1 MGYYDS
7 QEAIVTVTQHWH
19 VRVAAR
25 RYFNQ
30 AIAEIKERL
39 QPEHKCF
46 WKASGSKFNGY
57 QADLAS
63 FAIDSALDSTS
74 SGMYPDW
81 QLAFR
86 LMTPSFES
94 RVLSLAGYCQ
104 AARLMPLFASA
115 VNCLKDKEAAIAY
128 GYLMGRSDAENKAPM
143 PKPYIDQQ
151 IEDILVNTDVSTD

>member
-1 MGYYDS
+1 VASRNGLLRFS
-7 QEAIVTVTQHWH
+7 GTIVTVTQHWH

-63 FAIDSALDSTS
+63 FTIDSALDFAPG
-74 SGMYPDW
+74 GMYPDW
-81 QLAFR
+81 
-86 LMTPSFES
+86 
-94 RVLSLAGYCQ
+94 
-104 AARLMPLFASA
+104 
-115 VNCLKDKEAAIAY
+115 
-128 GYLMGRSDAENKAPM
+128 
-143 PKPYIDQQ
+143 
-151 IEDILVNTDVSTD
+151 

>member
-7 QEAIVTVTQHWH
+7 QETIVTVTQHWH

-39 QPEHKCF
+39 QPEHTCL

-63 FAIDSALDSTS
+63 FTIDSAPNSALDSAPGS
-74 SGMYPDW
+74 MYPDW
-81 QLAFR
+81 
-86 LMTPSFES
+86 
-94 RVLSLAGYCQ
+94 
-104 AARLMPLFASA
+104 
-115 VNCLKDKEAAIAY
+115 
-128 GYLMGRSDAENKAPM
+128 
-143 PKPYIDQQ
+143 
-151 IEDILVNTDVSTD
+151 

>member
-39 QPEHKCF
+39 QPEHKCL
-46 WKASGSKFNGY
+46 WKASGAKFNGY

-63 FAIDSALDSTS
+63 FAIDSAPNSAIDSALVS
-74 SGMYPDW
+74 SYPDW
-81 QLAFR
+81 
-86 LMTPSFES
+86 
-94 RVLSLAGYCQ
+94 
-104 AARLMPLFASA
+104 
-115 VNCLKDKEAAIAY
+115 
-128 GYLMGRSDAENKAPM
+128 
-143 PKPYIDQQ
+143 
-151 IEDILVNTDVSTD
+151 

>member
-7 QEAIVTVTQHWH
+7 QETVVTVTQHWH

-30 AIAEIKERL
+30 AITEIKERL

-63 FAIDSALDSTS
+63 FTIDSAPNSALDSAP

-81 QLAFR
+81 
-86 LMTPSFES
+86 
-94 RVLSLAGYCQ
+94 
-104 AARLMPLFASA
+104 
-115 VNCLKDKEAAIAY
+115 
-128 GYLMGRSDAENKAPM
+128 
-143 PKPYIDQQ
+143 
-151 IEDILVNTDVSTD
+151 

>member
-7 QEAIVTVTQHWH
+7 QDTIVTVTQHWH
-19 VRVAAR
+19 VRVAAS

-63 FAIDSALDSTS
+63 FTIDSAPDFALDSALVS
-74 SGMYPDW
+74 SYPDW
-81 QLAFR
+81 
-86 LMTPSFES
+86 
-94 RVLSLAGYCQ
+94 
-104 AARLMPLFASA
+104 
-115 VNCLKDKEAAIAY
+115 
-128 GYLMGRSDAENKAPM
+128 
-143 PKPYIDQQ
+143 
-151 IEDILVNTDVSTD
+151 

>member
-7 QEAIVTVTQHWH
+7 QETVVTVIQYWH

-39 QPEHKCF
+39 QPERKCF

-63 FAIDSALDSTS
+63 FTIDSALDCALDSALVS
-74 SGMYPDW
+74 SYPDW
-81 QLAFR
+81 
-86 LMTPSFES
+86 
-94 RVLSLAGYCQ
+94 
-104 AARLMPLFASA
+104 
-115 VNCLKDKEAAIAY
+115 
-128 GYLMGRSDAENKAPM
+128 
-143 PKPYIDQQ
+143 
-151 IEDILVNTDVSTD
+151 

>member
-1 MGYYDS
+1 MGYYEPQDT
-7 QEAIVTVTQHWH
+7 IVTVTQHWH

-63 FAIDSALDSTS
+63 FAIDSASNSALDSALVS
-74 SGMYPDW
+74 SYPDW
-81 QLAFR
+81 
-86 LMTPSFES
+86 
-94 RVLSLAGYCQ
+94 
-104 AARLMPLFASA
+104 
-115 VNCLKDKEAAIAY
+115 
-128 GYLMGRSDAENKAPM
+128 
-143 PKPYIDQQ
+143 
-151 IEDILVNTDVSTD
+151 